1 MVDHASDDP
10 AQQWTAAAL
19 LIDAQAVPS
28 NTKCSEIFQKFSDSK
43 APPAFAIVD
52 RVGQQPPTKF
62 GLIDKV
68 SFLSMFAKRFG
79 PEVFAKRPIST
90 LMEAD
95 PLVVED
101 TTPIEAISNAITTRR
116 PSALHSGFIITRDGK
131 YAGIGLGLDLVRL
144 IAEKAE
150 AAYQQLAD
158 AQASLVEA
166 EKFASLG
173 QLVAGIA
180 HEINT
185 PVGVALTAATH
196 LEQRTAEIS
205 QSLRDNRLRREDFNN
220 YLSAA
225 TDASTLIAQN
235 LHHAARLVG
244 SFKQVAVDQSSMHC
258 DNFLVDRLIGD
269 VVTSLSGN
277 FRQANI
283 TVDIRCP
290 PGIEM
295 RSCPGS
301 LGQILTNLFMNAL
314 IHGFEGREGG
324 AITLTVKIKSKTV
337 IITFSDDGIGIEP
350 GNLNRIFEPFF
361 TTKRGRGG
369 SGLGLHIVYNLTSQ
383 SLKGRIQ
390 CRSVLGKGTDF
401 ILERFTI

>member
-1 MVDHASDDP
+1 
-10 AQQWTAAAL
+10 
-19 LIDAQAVPS
+19 
-28 NTKCSEIFQKFSDSK
+28 
-43 APPAFAIVD
+43 
-52 RVGQQPPTKF
+52 
-62 GLIDKV
+62 
-68 SFLSMFAKRFG
+68 
-79 PEVFAKRPIST
+79 
-90 LMEAD
+90 
-95 PLVVED
+95 
-101 TTPIEAISNAITTRR
+101 
-116 PSALHSGFIITRDGK
+116 
-131 YAGIGLGLDLVRL
+131 
-144 IAEKAE
+144 
-150 AAYQQLAD
+150 LAD

-196 LEQRTAEIS
+196 LEQRTAEIA
-205 QSLRDNRLRREDFNN
+205 QSLRDNRLRRDDFNN

-225 TDASTLIAQN
+225 TDSSTLIAQN

-258 DNFLVDRLIGD
+258 HNFLVDRLIED

-277 FRQANI
+277 FRHANI
-283 TVDIRCP
+283 SLDIHCP
-290 PGIEM
+290 PAIEM

-324 AITLTVKIKSKTV
+324 MITLSVKLRGKTV

-350 GNLNRIFEPFF
+350 ANLSRIFEPFF

-390 CRSVLGKGTDF
+390 CRSVVGQGTDF
-401 ILERFTI
+401 VLTLPQYPDDIEPADFKELSYVSQS